1 MAGPSTMHK
10 CYCLKCAGHPDGY
23 EFQSKNLLTKHLKRY
38 GLPTRAVDPDPKAEE
53 QAPQEPRVR
62 AHQEPAPQEPRVRAH
77 QEPAHQEGGTDHD
90 RLEPHGDLDLDF
102 FGDGDFFENDVGPGF
117 PDDDGALGN
126 IDDRSPSPELPHAV
140 PHVPHVPLDRVW
152 RRVELPDVRIPG
164 SDTDEVDRPPVV
176 PPAFAEEP
184 CVRLAYLAA
193 VISNV
198 YDHLSVL
205 QATNG
210 LNATLN
216 SLLIAGKLPEFP
228 RPVRTLESA
237 KRRLGID
244 PDQHITQYTVCP
256 KCWKHHTPKQMDM
269 LPSPACAT
277 RDCTG
282 ILYEL
287 YTDSHGLRK
296 RRPFKVVPHMSIIQ
310 TLRRFFMRPGFAA
323 SIRDSRNARPRNF
336 DDEDF
341 VMKDMH
347 DAEGWDK
354 LNTGMFREVG
364 DLGTV
369 RDVPG
374 APGADTTKLTSHRFG
389 LHLTI
394 NTDWLQLLS
403 NRPHST
409 GPIYISINDLPRD
422 QRFLQI
428 NVICPCIMPGPSEP
442 NAQQLNH
449 ILEPSTKELS
459 MLQHGV
465 LMEIRDQEP
474 ELVYADYICN
484 NCDTPAAR
492 KISGT
497 AGHSADFHPCPYC
510 ETVLIDINKP
520 QTYEA
525 GGETKKDDYQLL
537 RQAFSAKISST
548 RRQNKILKDY
558 GVRWSVLNV
567 LANWFPSSKTAL
579 DFMHNIFLGLICHF
593 FSQVLFAAHM
603 FSGAGGN
610 NSPKQRFEDLINRV
624 RWPSHITRLPKN
636 MGENQSLKKADE
648 WRRLLTITPVLLW
661 YSWRDVND
669 SIPNSTPR
677 VSPNEVITT
686 THSRNRRELYSASL
700 LLCVGV
706 RLLATRTIT
715 LSQARLGQ
723 EFLVQFCRACL
734 GLGISLVINHHL
746 STHFFDMIRRFGPIY
761 GWWLFAFERF
771 NGMLEKV
778 NHNGKDGG
786 KMEVTLLRNWAQT
799 QLIYELLLS
808 LPPTAHDLEREMIE
822 QVIECEARKRGTM
835 MTQIAIFRSEAE
847 TDSVK
852 LPKRLGK
859 PVSLRNIEPAG
870 AIYALLLAYF
880 QTLWPDL
887 NLVPEFSPIPGRS
900 FVSSQVAR
908 SVPYIR
914 KDGIRYGCTAN
925 KRTHAD
931 SLAFMS
937 TPNEADPR
945 VAIEIQHLFVV
956 QVPNS
961 NQRPHICAVI
971 RRLRGG
977 HNIPPFPWDLYAS
990 MLGIQV
996 TYANEFMASEVI
1008 AVARIEAPLALIPI
1022 RSAAINRDLWTGAE
1036 PVDYELDWD

>member
-1 MAGPSTMHK
+1 MLKEFARNEMQKGMKTYQLHKNPRRIDEYKHHTIVPLLPYAPS
-10 CYCLKCAGHPDGY
+10 
-23 EFQSKNLLTKHLKRY
+23 LKRRRR
-38 GLPTRAVDPDPKAEE
+38 RAVAKELASPHVTAFPVVAATRHQLCARSRDPRPL
-53 QAPQEPRVR
+53 
-62 AHQEPAPQEPRVRAH
+62 
-77 QEPAHQEGGTDHD
+77 EPAHQEGGTDHD
-90 RLEPHGDLDLDF
+90 RLEPHGDLDLNF
-102 FGDGDFFENDVGPGF
+102 FGDGDFFEDDVGPGF

-140 PHVPHVPLDRVW
+140 PHAPHVPLDRVW

-164 SDTDEVDRPPVV
+164 SDADEVDRPPVV
-176 PPAFAEEP
+176 PPAFTEEP

-205 QATNG
+205 QARNG

-256 KCWKHHTPKQMDM
+256 KCWKHHTPKQMDI

-282 ILYEL
+282 IIYEL

-310 TLRRFFMRPGFAA
+310 ALRRFFMRPGFAA

-354 LNTGMFREVG
+354 LKT
-364 DLGTV
+364 
-369 RDVPG
+369 
-374 APGADTTKLTSHRFG
+374 
-389 LHLTI
+389 
-394 NTDWLQLLS
+394 
-403 NRPHST
+403 
-409 GPIYISINDLPRD
+409 
-422 QRFLQI
+422 
-428 NVICPCIMPGPSEP
+428 GPSEP

-465 LMEIRDQEP
+465 LMEIHDQEP
-474 ELVYADYICN
+474 ELIYADYICN

-520 QTYEA
+520 ETYEA
-525 GGETKKDDYQLL
+525 GGQTKKDDYQLL

-610 NSPKQRFEDLINRV
+610 DSPKQRFEDLINR
-624 RWPSHITRLPKN
+624 

-648 WRRLLTITPVLLW
+648 WCRLLTITPVLLW

-669 SIPNSTPR
+669 SIPNSAPHI
-677 VSPNEVITT
+677 SPNEKITT
-686 THSRNRRELYSASL
+686 THSRSRRELYSASL

-723 EFLVQFCRACL
+723 EFLVQFCHACL

-822 QVIECEARKRGTM
+822 QVIESEARKRGTM

-847 TDSVK
+847 TADYHSDSVK

-859 PVSLRNIEPAG
+859 PVSLRNVEPAG

-887 NLVPEFSPIPGRS
+887 NLVPEFSPIPGLS

-925 KRTHAD
+925 RRTLAD

-977 HNIPPFPWDLYAS
+977 HNIPPFPWDL
-990 MLGIQV
+990 
-996 TYANEFMASEVI
+996 
-1008 AVARIEAPLALIPI
+1008 
-1022 RSAAINRDLWTGAE
+1022 
-1036 PVDYELDWD
+1036 